1 MVHKAYTEKK
11 IRELPMINGTYSTQ
25 SALDSFSTSLAVIS
39 NNVANINTNGFKKS
53 EVTLAESK
61 NGGVEVSIRK
71 MDTPGSLVSSDESSK
86 SQTEE
91 TSNVDLAEEIV
102 HTTLAH
108 RGFEANLV
116 TLKAHDELQ
125 GMILDIVG

>member
-1 MVHKAYTEKK
+1 MVHKAYIEKEK
-11 IRELPMINGTYSTQ
+11 VAMTTGIYSTQ
-25 SALDSFSTSLAVIS
+25 SALGAFSTSLEVIS

-53 EVTLAESK
+53 DVTLEESE
-61 NGGVEVSIRK
+61 NGGVEASIRK
-71 MDTPGSLVSSDESSK
+71 IDKPGSQVSCDETSD

-91 TSNVDLAEEIV
+91 TSNVDLVEETGNMIV
-102 HTTLAH
+102 TQ

-116 TLKAHDELQ
+116 ALKAQDELQ

>member
-1 MVHKAYTEKK
+1 
-11 IRELPMINGTYSTQ
+11 MINGIYSTQ
-25 SALDSFSTSLAVIS
+25 SALGAFSTSLAVIS

-53 EVTLAESK
+53 DVTLEESE
-61 NGGVEVSIRK
+61 NGGVEASIRK
-71 MDTPGSLVSSDESSK
+71 IDTPGSQVSCDESSD

-91 TSNVDLAEEIV
+91 TSNVDLVEETGHMIV
-102 HTTLAH
+102 TQ

-116 TLKAHDELQ
+116 SLKAQDELQ